1 MLTQKLES
9 HPSGGQYVHLHTRV
23 HKDLKYDVIKY
34 RTMSDKQN
42 VLLNSVCKSFQLSGR
57 AEGTALLSFFFTAY
71 IWFKDKANKAHRVR
85 EPLAFQDRKSGRSKK

>member
-23 HKDLKYDVIKY
+23 HKDLMYDVIKY

-42 VLLNSVCKSFQLSGR
+42 VLLNSVCKSF
-57 AEGTALLSFFFTAY
+57 
-71 IWFKDKANKAHRVR
+71 
-85 EPLAFQDRKSGRSKK
+85 